1 MRDLKSARDGTGLAL
16 TGVKDALE
24 SRVENNALWLLKQ
37 PHCEEKG
44 KGIYS
49 VYI

>member
-37 PHCEEKG
+37 PHCEEKEQMIVNV
-44 KGIYS
+44 KS
-49 VYI
+49 

>member
-1 MRDLKSARDGTGLAL
+1 MRDIKSAQEGTGLAL

-37 PHCEEKG
+37 QDCEAKG

-49 VYI
+49 VFN